1 MRCFWNSGVCITS
14 WYFNGNQHSQLCWCH
29 YMILWNELVKWAFS
43 FLNPLAQHNHCEPV
57 MASLSRR
64 CLWITISIKIL
75 AILMVTSIIT
85 TALMMPSPIGHFHLP
100 LVDAQM
106 FWKRWKRLHW
116 RALMRAIILSMEE
129 LKNTNEFFWLSL
141 CFARL
146 RIAILTAM
154 DKWTS
159 LKSVSFSCSF
169 FICSKGE
176 KGFLFTIHPTHKR
189 SS

>member
-1 MRCFWNSGVCITS
+1 MKKMLLKFRIPHQVQIDFLKRDYSIGQVSFFVLEFIGKAQPLQTTDGFSKPQMLVNRN
-14 WYFNGNQHSQLCWCH
+14 FNQHLC
-29 YMILWNELVKWAFS
+29 
-43 FLNPLAQHNHCEPV
+43 
-57 MASLSRR
+57 R
-64 CLWITISIKIL
+64 
-75 AILMVTSIIT
+75 ILMVTSIIT
-85 TALMMPSPIGHFHLP
+85 TPLMMPSPIGHFHLP
-100 LVDAQM
+100 LVEAQM
-106 FWKRWKRLHW
+106 FCKRWKRLHW

-129 LKNTNEFFWLSL
+129 LKNTNEFFWLWL

-176 KGFLFTIHPTHKR
+176 KGFLFNIHPAHK
-189 SS
+189 